1 MKKESRLLLHLEEFN
16 RKERFF
22 LVGMALGNPEFRLG
36 EEFRERLAQKLSLQ
50 VPRDAFVA
58 MDYHLDWLAASLF
71 LAANEG
77 NPGPYKRDKN
87 IISATQED
95 IDLLVAYESEEGCHI
110 VLLEAKGVTA
120 FSNAQFRHK
129 MERLNAIFGSR
140 DVEGAD
146 ALPHFVLVSPRPPE
160 LLDFDCCSDWMRGQD
175 GKPLWL

>member
-87 IISATQED
+87 IISEPGLSMLIGSAADSRTE
-95 IDLLVAYESEEGCHI
+95 
-110 VLLEAKGVTA
+110 VLSTTK
-120 FSNAQFRHK
+120 
-129 MERLNAIFGSR
+129 
-140 DVEGAD
+140 
-146 ALPHFVLVSPRPPE
+146 
-160 LLDFDCCSDWMRGQD
+160 SDGF
-175 GKPLWL
+175 